1 VLIRRRVEDD
11 FVAEGFELADLVR
24 AAALGIDAAGVEVW
38 AEVSVAGFGIGQ
50 QVPDDDQDR
59 AADGDVGF
67 LGAAAAGDPAVALTP
82 QEGVGPAAA
91 AAALPRIRAR

>member
-38 AEVSVAGFGIGQ
+38 AEVSVTGGCRTRLQRWCSTRRTCGCAGQ
-50 QVPDDDQDR
+50 LRCRLLRD
-59 AADGDVGF
+59 
-67 LGAAAAGDPAVALTP
+67 
-82 QEGVGPAAA
+82 
-91 AAALPRIRAR
+91 